1 MVSFDVDQSMN
12 HEEINAA
19 DDEEEVAEGQVIIQ
33 TLFSPATILEF
44 AFLNEIIIISYV
56 RTTRGVR

>member
-19 DDEEEVAEGQVIIQ
+19 DDEEEVAEGQVIVQ
-33 TLFSPATILEF
+33 TLFSPNTILEF
-44 AFLNEIIIISYV
+44 HFLI
-56 RTTRGVR
+56 R